1 MPAPCELRSTA
12 PRDRMVRRTSGQRRW
27 RRPTPYR
34 RESSDTPSQRGLTS
48 PDRDPCANPDPRSS
62 AACWYRPQSGSHRRQ
77 RLHRQPDLT
86 RYMSQRHARKRGEK
100 RLPRGNAR
108 CGCAKMPNDPGQ
120 CPRCRA
126 CRTNDRL
133 GSPALHGRSAAPS
146 GSQRHTLRPASG
158 SSAPDRSTDDPW
170 TNNEVQV
177 RCEARTDPEQHRSSG
192 LNDLKE
198 PRRRAQTDRTVDLG
212 HSSDGPSWID
222 LVAIRVN
229 TTESRFE
236 ACLNRLLQ
244 QNRHKADVTGLAD
257 DICLW

>member
-1 MPAPCELRSTA
+1 
-12 PRDRMVRRTSGQRRW
+12 
-27 RRPTPYR
+27 
-34 RESSDTPSQRGLTS
+34 
-48 PDRDPCANPDPRSS
+48 
-62 AACWYRPQSGSHRRQ
+62 
-77 RLHRQPDLT
+77 
-86 RYMSQRHARKRGEK
+86 
-100 RLPRGNAR
+100 
-108 CGCAKMPNDPGQ
+108 MPNDPGQ

-126 CRTNDRL
+126 CRTSDRP

-177 RCEARTDPEQHRSSG
+177 RCEARTDPEQSPSCAPD
-192 LNDLKE
+192 DLQG
-198 PRRRAQTDRTVDLG
+198 PRRQDETGRTVDLG

-222 LVAIRVN
+222 LVSIRVN

-244 QNRHKADVTGLAD
+244 QNLPQPDMRSGPSAAISSDRLSSGNIKTDYIDPVRTSANWKLSQTANLHRQGGPKLLHRRAGCEHHEAQGLRQRKPA
-257 DICLW
+257 LASLHP

>member
-1 MPAPCELRSTA
+1 
-12 PRDRMVRRTSGQRRW
+12 
-27 RRPTPYR
+27 
-34 RESSDTPSQRGLTS
+34 
-48 PDRDPCANPDPRSS
+48 
-62 AACWYRPQSGSHRRQ
+62 
-77 RLHRQPDLT
+77 
-86 RYMSQRHARKRGEK
+86 MSQRHARKRGEK

-126 CRTNDRL
+126 CRTSDRL
-133 GSPALHGRSAAPS
+133 GSPALHGRSAARS

-177 RCEARTDPEQHRSSG
+177 RCEARTDREQCRSCAP
-192 LNDLKE
+192 NDLQG
-198 PRRRAQTDRTVDLG
+198 PRRQDETGRTVDLG

-244 QNRHKADVTGLAD
+244 QNLPLAEVVSD
-257 DICLW
+257 HGEGFMRFRIKPSTAKSPEPPRTRAARQARYSTSVS